1 MLEEN
6 VIGFSLYLNC
16 DLIELSNCEYETYM
30 SSTIDIAITGSFR
43 RLSICSEFDSNQYLE
58 KDSFARTE

>member
-30 SSTIDIAITGSFR
+30 SSTIAVAIRGSK
-43 RLSICSEFDSNQYLE
+43 L
-58 KDSFARTE
+58 

>member
-43 RLSICSEFDSNQYLE
+43 RLSICSEFDSN
-58 KDSFARTE
+58 